1 VIEKIGKYKVLRELG
16 TGATSAVYLALDPFT
31 NREVAVKVVN
41 ASALGDKET
50 GRRYRKLFLTEAS
63 LVGKLA
69 HPHIAA
75 IYDAAE
81 EDEASYIVMEFVDG
95 ETLQKY
101 CKVDNLLPVDK
112 TIEIIFKCCRALV
125 HAQQQGIIHRDIKP
139 ANILLTADADIK
151 ITDFG
156 AALAVSSDTTQITGI
171 GSPAYMSPEQVREQP
186 LSHQTDIF
194 SLGILFYYMLTGHHP
209 FMAANNY
216 SVVYLINNVEPP
228 PPSTYRAEIPASLD
242 RIVAKALAK
251 KTAERYATWEDFAS
265 DLVGAFST
273 LNKPED
279 NIPDSERFNILR
291 GLHYFRDFTDI
302 ELWEVL
308 RITSWNRFS
317 GGDMLLREGEVG
329 HSFFILVS
337 GEVKVCKGESTLTTL
352 KPGDCFGE
360 MAYLGSKQFHRTASV
375 IAESDVTAI
384 EIVSDA
390 LTKASES
397 CRHRFNGSF
406 LKILVERLEVA
417 NTRLSNLLAERSI
430 SIF

>member
-1 VIEKIGKYKVLRELG
+1 MEKIGKYKVLRQIG

-31 NREVAVKVVN
+31 NREVAIKLVN

-69 HPHIAA
+69 HPHIAT

-81 EDEASYIVMEFVDG
+81 EDEASYIVMEYVDG

-101 CKVDNLLPVDK
+101 CKVDNLLPIDK
-112 TIEIIFKCCRALV
+112 TIEIIFKLCRALV

-139 ANILLTADADIK
+139 ANVLLTQNGDIK

-156 AALAVSSDTTQITGI
+156 AALAVSSDTTQLTGI

-194 SLGILFYYMLTGHHP
+194 SLGILFYYMLSGHHP
-209 FMAANNY
+209 FMANNNY

-228 PPSTYRAEIPASLD
+228 PPSSYRAEIPASLD

-251 KTAERYATWEDFAS
+251 KTADRYATWEDFAH

-273 LNKPED
+273 LKKPED

-291 GLHYFRDFTDI
+291 ELRYFHDFTDI

-308 RITSWNRFS
+308 RITTWNRFAA
-317 GGDMLLREGEVG
+317 GDILLREGEVG
-329 HSFFILVS
+329 HSFFILVA
-337 GEVKVCKGESTLTTL
+337 GEVNVRKGENTLTTL
-352 KPGDCFGE
+352 RAGDCFGE
-360 MAYLGSKQFHRTASV
+360 MAYLGSKEFRRTASV
-375 IAESDVTAI
+375 IAEADVTAI
-384 EIVSDA
+384 EIDA
-390 LTKASES
+390 EALQNASES
-397 CRHRFNGSF
+397 CRHRFNGAF
-406 LKILVERLEVA
+406 LGILVDRLEVA

>member
-1 VIEKIGKYKVLRELG
+1 VIEKIGKYKVLRQLG
-16 TGATSAVYLALDPFT
+16 TGATSTVYLALDPFT

-69 HPHIAA
+69 HPHIAT

-81 EDEASYIVMEFVDG
+81 EDEASYIVMEYVAG

-101 CKVDNLLPVDK
+101 CQLDNLLPIDK

-139 ANILLTADADIK
+139 ANILLTGDGDIK

-156 AALAVSSDTTQITGI
+156 AALAVASDTTQLTGI
-171 GSPAYMSPEQVREQP
+171 GSPAYMSPEQVKELP

-194 SLGILFYYMLTGHHP
+194 SLGIVFYYMLTGHHP
-209 FMAANNY
+209 FMATNNY

-228 PPSTYRAEIPASLD
+228 PPSSFRAEIPSSLD

-251 KTAERYATWEDFAS
+251 KTGTRYASWEDFAH

-273 LNKPED
+273 LKKPED

-291 GLHYFRDFTDI
+291 ELKYFHAFTDI
-302 ELWEVL
+302 VLWEVL
-308 RITSWNRFS
+308 RITTWNRFVA
-317 GGDMLLREGEVG
+317 GDMLLREGELG

-337 GEVKVCKGESTLTTL
+337 GEVKICKGESTLTLL
-352 KPGDCFGE
+352 KSGDCFGE
-360 MAYLGSKQFHRTASV
+360 MAYLGSRQFHRTASV
-375 IAESDVTAI
+375 IAQSDVTLI
-384 EIVSDA
+384 EINRDA
-390 LTKASES
+390 LQQASES
-397 CRHRFNGSF
+397 CRNCFNAAF
-406 LKILVERLEVA
+406 LEILVERLEVA
-417 NTRLSNLLAERSI
+417 NTRLSNLLAERNI

>member
-1 VIEKIGKYKVLRELG
+1 VIEKIGKYKILRLLG
-16 TGATSAVYLALDPFT
+16 TGATSEVYLALDPFT
-31 NREVAVKVVN
+31 NRQVAVKVVN
-41 ASALGDKET
+41 ASALGDRET
-50 GRRYRKLFLTEAS
+50 GRRYRKLFLNEAS

-69 HPHIAA
+69 HPHIAT

-81 EDEASYIVMEFVDG
+81 EDDASYIVMEFVDG

-101 CKVDNLLPVDK
+101 CKLDNLLPIDK

-139 ANILLTADADIK
+139 ANVLLTPDGDIK

-156 AALAVSSDTTQITGI
+156 AALAVSSDTTQLTGI
-171 GSPAYMSPEQVREQP
+171 GSPAYMSPEQVKEQP

-194 SLGILFYYMLTGHHP
+194 SLGVLFYYMLTGHHP
-209 FMAANNY
+209 FMATNNY
-216 SVVYLINNVEPP
+216 SVVYLVNNVEPP
-228 PPSTYRAEIPASLD
+228 PPSSFRAEIPVSLD

-251 KTAERYATWEDFAS
+251 KTDARYPTWEHFAG

-273 LNKPED
+273 LNTQEQ

-291 GLHYFRDFTDI
+291 GLHFFHVFDDI

-308 RITSWNRFS
+308 RITTWNRFTQ
-317 GGDMLLREGEVG
+317 GDILLREGEVG

-337 GEVKVCKGESTLTTL
+337 GEVKICKGESTLGVL
-352 KPGDCFGE
+352 KAGDCFGE
-360 MAYLGSKQFHRTASV
+360 MAYLGSKQFHRTASA
-375 IAESDVTAI
+375 IAEADVTLI
-384 EIVSDA
+384 EISSEA
-390 LTKASES
+390 LSNASEA
-397 CRHRFNGSF
+397 CRHRFNGAF
-406 LKILVERLEVA
+406 LEILVDRLEGA
-417 NTRLSNLLAERSI
+417 NTRLSNLLAERNI

>member
-1 VIEKIGKYKVLRELG
+1 MIEKIGKYKVIRELG
-16 TGATSAVYLALDPFT
+16 TGATSAVYLALDPFS

-50 GRRYRKLFLTEAS
+50 GKRYRKLFLTEAS

-69 HPHIAA
+69 HPHIAT

-81 EDEASYIVMEFVDG
+81 EDEASYIVMEYVAG

-101 CKVDNLLPVDK
+101 CKVDNLLPIDK

-139 ANILLTADADIK
+139 ANVLLTGDGDIK

-156 AALAVSSDTTQITGI
+156 AALAVSSDTTQLTGI

-209 FMAANNY
+209 FMATNNY

-228 PPSTYRAEIPASLD
+228 PPSSYRAEIPSSLD

-251 KTAERYATWEDFAS
+251 KTAERYASWEDFAH

-273 LNKPED
+273 LKKPED

-291 GLHYFRDFTDI
+291 GLRYFHGFTDI

-308 RITSWNRFS
+308 RITTWTRFAA
-317 GGDMLLREGEVG
+317 GDMLLREGEVG

-337 GEVKVCKGESTLTTL
+337 GEVKVCKGENTLTVL
-352 KPGDCFGE
+352 KTGDCFGE
-360 MAYLGSKQFHRTASV
+360 MAYLGSKEFHRTASV
-375 IAESDVTAI
+375 IAESDVTVI
-384 EIVSDA
+384 EISSEA
-390 LTKASES
+390 LQKASES
-397 CRHRFNGSF
+397 CRHRFNGAF
-406 LKILVERLEVA
+406 LEILVGRLEVA
-417 NTRLSNLLAERSI
+417 NTRLSKLLAERNI

>member
-16 TGATSAVYLALDPFT
+16 TGATSVVYLALDPFT
-31 NREVAVKVVN
+31 GREVAVKVVN
-41 ASALGDKET
+41 ASALGDSET

-69 HPHIAA
+69 HPHIAT

-81 EDEASYIVMEFVDG
+81 ENEASYIVMEFVDG

-139 ANILLTADADIK
+139 ANILLTPDGDIK

-156 AALAVSSDTTQITGI
+156 AALAVSSDTTQLSGI
-171 GSPAYMSPEQVREQP
+171 GSPAYMSPEQVRELP

-209 FMAANNY
+209 FMATNNY
-216 SVVYLINNVEPP
+216 SVVYLINNVDPP
-228 PPSTYRAEIPASLD
+228 PPSSFRAEIPASLD
-242 RIVAKALAK
+242 RIVAKSLAK
-251 KTAERYATWEDFAS
+251 KTDARYATWEDFAS
-265 DLVGAFST
+265 ALVGAFST
-273 LNKPED
+273 LSKPED

-291 GLHYFRDFTDI
+291 GLRFFHIFSDI

-308 RITSWNRFS
+308 RITTWNRFS
-317 GGDMLLREGEVG
+317 AGDLLLREGEIG
-329 HSFFILVS
+329 RSFFILVA
-337 GEVKVCKGESTLTTL
+337 GELKVCKGESTLGML
-352 KPGDCFGE
+352 KAGDCFGE

-375 IAESDVTAI
+375 IAESDVTVI
-384 EIVSDA
+384 EISSEVLGNA
-390 LTKASES
+390 TES
-397 CRHRFNGSF
+397 CRHRFNGAF
-406 LKILVERLEVA
+406 LEILVERLEGA
-417 NTRLSNLLAERSI
+417 NTRLSNLLAERNI